1 MTMMKDSVFSQSCSG
16 VLMSFEFSFLS
27 IDAHYRRKQR
37 EEGEKN
43 CFSRNENNF
52 TGWNRRGT
60 LANSISGKYNELFKD
75 SESFLFSAVFY
86 HSFSFPTF
94 SFF

>member
-1 MTMMKDSVFSQSCSG
+1 MKDSVFSQSCSG

-52 TGWNRRGT
+52 TG
-60 LANSISGKYNELFKD
+60 
-75 SESFLFSAVFY
+75 
-86 HSFSFPTF
+86 
-94 SFF
+94 